1 MVVSWDPRKAASN
14 AKKHGVRFREAMSV
28 FEDGLSTTFADSDSR
43 AEPRFLTVGLSSRQR
58 LLVVCHTDEARTI
71 RIISA
76 RRATRRE
83 RRFYEEGSQGMR

>member
-1 MVVSWDPRKAASN
+1 MVVSWDPRKAVAN
-14 AKKHGVRFREAMSV
+14 ARKHGVGFREAVSAL
-28 FEDGLSTTFADSDSR
+28 EDGLSTTFADSDSHDER
-43 AEPRFLTVGLSSRQR
+43 RFLTVGLSSRQR

-83 RRFYEEGSQGMR
+83 RSFYEEGA